1 MVAWLVDGLAQISST
16 VFMISTLHFMK
27 ITKVRFVPDT
37 RTLVHWNIVATAFL
51 VTIYCNLKVLQ
62 YLGKA

>member
-1 MVAWLVDGLAQISST
+1 
-16 VFMISTLHFMK
+16 MISTLHFMK

-51 VTIYCNLKVLQ
+51 VTIYCNLIVLQ